1 MIYFSYNDFIDYME
15 NGEINQIRKVEE
27 KIAKYEVKN
36 GEKTV
41 YNTKNN
47 IIKLLQHKN
56 YLKKFMEEFFNL
68 SEIGNIKDVVYYDE
82 LENITDKKN
91 NNIVCK
97 IENKEIFI
105 LIKVIN
111 NIDTNITYKMFEN
124 SINIIKRW
132 DKEEKEI
139 NKRYPIVIPI
149 VIYTGKQEWNTNY
162 YKINSKVNYIKC
174 SKNSINFSYNTISVN
189 NLEIDELQNMKSNI
203 AKEFI
208 NIRNKYLQIN

>member
-1 MIYFSYNDFIDYME
+1 MIYFSYNDFIDCME

-41 YNTKNN
+41 YNTKNK
-47 IIKLLQHKN
+47 IIKLLKNKN

-132 DKEEKEI
+132 DKEEKKI

-149 VIYTGKQEWNTNY
+149 VIYTGKQKWNTNY

>member
-41 YNTKNN
+41 YNTKNK
-47 IIKLLQHKN
+47 IIKLLKNKN

-174 SKNSINFSYNTISVN
+174 SKNRINFSYNTISVN

>member
-41 YNTKNN
+41 YNTKNK
-47 IIKLLQHKN
+47 IIKLLKNKN

>member
-1 MIYFSYNDFIDYME
+1 MIYFSYNDFIDCME

-41 YNTKNN
+41 YNTKNK
-47 IIKLLQHKN
+47 IIKLLKNKN

-132 DKEEKEI
+132 DKEEKKI

-149 VIYTGKQEWNTNY
+149 VIYTGKQKWNTNY

-174 SKNSINFSYNTISVN
+174 RKNSINFSYNTISVN